1 MRRYPANLRT
11 YGAQADDSAM
21 TAAFATEAEAAVIS
35 AKVLHED
42 EWPPC
47 EGKCHNGAC
56 ALRWDHPAC
65 CTVPARRTPYYG
77 RSLKRSDEE
86 RAFIEEGTQADVS
99 GGAYH
104 DEGRL
109 YCWK

>member
-1 MRRYPANLRT
+1 VV
-11 YGAQADDSAM
+11 
-21 TAAFATEAEAAVIS
+21 TAALTTEADAAAIS

-65 CTVPARRTPYYG
+65 CTVPARHAPYYG
-77 RSLKRSDEE
+77 RSLKSSDEE
-86 RAFIEEGTQADVS
+86 RAPNEEGTKANVA
-99 GGAYH
+99 GGAYY

-109 YCWK
+109 YCWN